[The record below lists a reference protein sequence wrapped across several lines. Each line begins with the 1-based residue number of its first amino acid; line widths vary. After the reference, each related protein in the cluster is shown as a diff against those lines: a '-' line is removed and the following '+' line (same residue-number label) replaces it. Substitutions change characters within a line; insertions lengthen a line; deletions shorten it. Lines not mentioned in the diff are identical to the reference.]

1 VTTEAGLLGYEQ
13 SRLSAYAATEWLR
26 HRIFHRI
33 DVADFGGFPRVC
45 GRWVFCIGRFGLCEP
60 SKVAKRHKGSG
71 QPGTSRGC
79 RHCSAVTER
88 ANVTHTLGAGVAH
101 PDSFRWRT

>member
-1 VTTEAGLLGYEQ
+1 MAVEMF
-13 SRLSAYAATEWLR
+13 SLSMCSIVVCCRDGDASESERELSEEYAEVEWLR

-71 QPGTSRGC
+71 QQGASRGC
-79 RHCSAVTER
+79 RHCCAVTER
-88 ANVTHTLGAGVAH
+88 ANVPTL
-101 PDSFRWRT
+101 